1 MGRRDKKTVAQLDLT
16 FNLQENIMDTI
27 QRIACAFTGLD
38 RTYRHT
44 QPLDYSTGIEYAKE
58 RGLDVE
64 DFDIKGLDVVM
75 KHIYGVLSLPIDKDN
90 EYSFLCFVVCVAVG
104 LEREDLVEKT
114 HIELSEFCLFLHEH
128 VGARKFRIKID
139 NQIHTVDQYTDFVYV
154 VGPLRTFNPYIFNNA
169 LGILRRLII
178 DGEISNSTDKTTLI
192 LEILGAAG
200 GIISNSAEAMLG
212 LNFDDIPFDDMDCSL
227 HKDYLDIDELQSTVS
242 SLLSIYR
249 QVA

>member
-1 MGRRDKKTVAQLDLT
+1 
-16 FNLQENIMDTI
+16 MDTI
-27 QRIACAFTGLD
+27 QRISCAFTGLD
-38 RTYRHT
+38 RTFYHT
-44 QPLDYSTGIEYAKE
+44 QPIDYSTGIEYAKE

-64 DFDIKGLDVVM
+64 DIDVKGLDVLM

-128 VGARKFRIKID
+128 VGASKFPIKID
-139 NQIHTVDQYTDFVYV
+139 NQIHTVDAYTDFYV
-154 VGPLRTFNPYIFNNA
+154 ASPLSTFNPNIFNNA

-192 LEILGAAG
+192 LSILSAAG
-200 GIISNSAEAMLG
+200 GIISNSVEALLG
-212 LNFDDIPFDDMDCSL
+212 VNFDDIPFDDMDCSL
-227 HKDYLDIDELQSTVS
+227 HTDYWDIDELQSTVS
-242 SLLSIYR
+242 SLLSKYR